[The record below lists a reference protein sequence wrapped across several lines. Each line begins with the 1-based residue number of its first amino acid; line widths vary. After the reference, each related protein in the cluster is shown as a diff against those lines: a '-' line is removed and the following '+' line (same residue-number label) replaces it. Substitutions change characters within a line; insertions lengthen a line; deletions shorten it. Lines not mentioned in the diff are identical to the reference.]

1 MPAVLAQLS
10 LPAHLCPIIK
20 KQQRMKQTIFV
31 MLGLM
36 LALFLSQ
43 CVQEPTSVKPDEMTA
58 EQLQARVK
66 RGEYLVTISGCNDC
80 HSPKI
85 MTPNG
90 PAPDPKRLLS
100 GHPADEPLPAVTDK
114 KMIAPGQWALFS
126 SGLTAA
132 VGPWGT
138 SFAANLTPD
147 DTGLGA
153 WTIDQFKKAIREGK
167 SKGLDGTRPL
177 LPPMPW
183 FNFAKMSDEDLESVF
198 AYLQSLPPVKNAVP
212 NPIPPVM

>member
-1 MPAVLAQLS
+1 
-10 LPAHLCPIIK
+10 
-20 KQQRMKQTIFV
+20 MKQ
-31 MLGLM
+31 MLILLFGL
-36 LALFLSQ
+36 LFAAIATQ
-43 CVQEPTSVKPDEMTA
+43 CVQIEAGNESLTDTQAVKLDST
-58 EQLQARVK
+58 ARVK

-85 MTPNG
+85 MTPQG
-90 PAPDPKRLLS
+90 PVPDPKRLLS
-100 GHPADEPLPAVTDK
+100 GHSAAEPLPAITDK

-147 DTGLGA
+147 DTGIGN
-153 WTIDQFKKAIREGK
+153 WTEAQFFKAIREGK
-167 SKGLDGTRPL
+167 SKGLDGTRPM

-183 FNFAKMSDEDLESVF
+183 FNFAKMSDEDLKAVF
-198 AYLQSLPPVKNAVP
+198 AYLKSIPPVQNAVP
-212 NPIPPVM
+212 NPIPPSL

>member
-1 MPAVLAQLS
+1 MKNFLWAASSLAMAALLS
-10 LPAHLCPIIK
+10 FCTQEKTPNN
-20 KQQRMKQTIFV
+20 T
-31 MLGLM
+31 
-36 LALFLSQ
+36 
-43 CVQEPTSVKPDEMTA
+43 VQGTLDTP
-58 EQLQARVK
+58 EQKAAQIK

-85 MTPNG
+85 MTPQG
-90 PAPDPKRLLS
+90 PEPDSARLLS
-100 GHPADEPLPAVTDK
+100 GHPANEPLPAITDK

-147 DTGLGA
+147 DTGIGS
-153 WTIDQFKKAIREGK
+153 WPFEQFEKAIRQGK

-183 FNFAKMSDEDLESVF
+183 FNVAKMSDEDLRAVF
-198 AYLQSLPPVKNAVP
+198 AYLKSLPPVKNAVP
-212 NPIPPVM
+212 NPLPPL